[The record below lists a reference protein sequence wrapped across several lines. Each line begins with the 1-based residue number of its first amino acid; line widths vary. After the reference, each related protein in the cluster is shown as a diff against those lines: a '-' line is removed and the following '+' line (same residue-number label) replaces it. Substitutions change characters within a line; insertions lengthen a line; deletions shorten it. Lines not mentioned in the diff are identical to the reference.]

1 MAHRAILRSLR
12 STAPRLA
19 AAPSRVIQRS
29 FADKIVRQEGA
40 KVFVCCKIPQP
51 GLDVLTEAG
60 IPFDLRDEEQSC
72 TASELQEHVQG
83 KGYEAILCTL
93 NDKIDDALLDAA
105 GDNLKVVST
114 MSVGFD
120 HVSRPAIISRG
131 LKLGN
136 TPEVLTETTAE
147 LCLTLLLA
155 TARRIPEAV
164 DAVKNAEW
172 GSWVPLWMC
181 GQDLHGST
189 VGIPGCG
196 RIGKAFARRLI
207 GFDCKEVLYN
217 DPYRLPEEEEKALNL
232 KFVSMDELLEKS
244 DFVAPHCPL
253 LPETEKMF
261 NAEMFKK
268 MKKTAIFINT
278 TRGPVVDQDAL
289 VDALKSGEILAAGL
303 DVTVPEP
310 LPPSHPLV
318 QLDNCVVVPHIASAT
333 MKTRGEMSRL
343 AGENTVAA
351 LKGLPMPREVVLK

>member
-1 MAHRAILRSLR
+1 MRFARVLPRLALSV
-12 STAPRLA
+12 APRLPIA
-19 AAPSRVIQRS
+19 GRRTFST
-29 FADKIVRQEGA
+29 DKIVRQDGA

-51 GLDVLTEAG
+51 GLDAMTEAG
-60 IPFDLRDEEQSC
+60 VAFDLRDEKQSC
-72 TASELQEHVQG
+72 TQAELIEHIKSG
-83 KGYEAILCTL
+83 GYEAILCTL
-93 NDKIDDALLDAA
+93 NDKIDDAVLDAL
-105 GDNLKVVST
+105 GDQLKVVST

-120 HVSRPAIISRG
+120 HVSRDAIVSRG

-207 GFDCKEVLYN
+207 GFNCKEILYS
-217 DPYRLPEEEEKALNL
+217 DPYRLPEEEEKALNM
-232 KFVSMDELLEKS
+232 KYVSFDEVLEKS

-253 LPETEKMF
+253 LPETTNLF
-261 NAEMFKK
+261 NAAAFKK

-289 VDALKSGEILAAGL
+289 VDALTTGEILAAGL

-333 MKTRGEMSRL
+333 VKTRGDMARL
-343 AGENTVAA
+343 AGENVVAA
-351 LKGLPMPREVVLK
+351 LTGKPMPKEVVLK